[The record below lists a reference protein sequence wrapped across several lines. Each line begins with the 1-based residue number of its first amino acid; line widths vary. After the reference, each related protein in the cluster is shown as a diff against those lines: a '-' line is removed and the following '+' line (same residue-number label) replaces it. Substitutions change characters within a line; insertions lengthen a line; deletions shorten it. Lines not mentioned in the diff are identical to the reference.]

1 MIQTGIANGTGNVC
15 GNDCETFFGMDAQ
28 TLTDKLYFVM
38 FIKFKMKFCSSAS
51 SQLNKCIKP
60 KTAIN

>member
-51 SQLNKCIKP
+51 SQ
-60 KTAIN
+60 